1 MGLSLLT
8 TSSFYAT
15 VKSVLSWMRVSE
27 HHWLLAAPCQPAS
40 KTGKE
45 EGLLSF
51 FSDNLCGDSDLA
63 EFISFEYLALEL
75 KVEFHAYLY
84 IDLTTK
90 TFGSVHARALRANLI
105 CYNPD

>member
-1 MGLSLLT
+1 M
-8 TSSFYAT
+8 
-15 VKSVLSWMRVSE
+15 SE
-27 HHWLLAAPCQPAS
+27 YHWLLAAPCQPAS

-51 FSDNLCGDSDLA
+51 FSGDSDLA
-63 EFISFEYLALEL
+63 EFISFEYLGLEL

-84 IDLTTK
+84 IDLTTR

-105 CYNPD
+105 CYNPDWRPECSYQEK